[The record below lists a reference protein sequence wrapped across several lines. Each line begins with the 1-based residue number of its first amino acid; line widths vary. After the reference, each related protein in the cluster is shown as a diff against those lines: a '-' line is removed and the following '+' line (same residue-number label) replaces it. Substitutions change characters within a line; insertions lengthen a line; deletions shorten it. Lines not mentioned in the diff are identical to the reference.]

1 MSPLA
6 RTIAAALFGMLLLTI
21 PRWVMENPR
30 RQELEDT
37 AQRVDALRAEVEALR
52 AENERLMD
60 EVEALS
66 NDPWTLEQRAREE
79 HFYVKDDEVVLVF
92 REPGPSHGAND
103 AAPR

>member
-6 RTIAAALFGMLLLTI
+6 RTLAAAIFGMLLLTI

-30 RQELEDT
+30 RHELDET
-37 AQRVDALRAEVEALR
+37 AQRVEALRAEVDALR
-52 AENERLMD
+52 AENERLMA

-92 REPGPSHGAND
+92 REPGRPHGAND